1 MTTLKEADKT
11 ALHYVDQLEGLV
23 NDFLPNSDWE
33 FKHEQIQNLRKVLAQ
48 GTLILDILK
57 NDKQSV
63 DVLREVFKLE
73 EDEEMPTPEDDQKLK
88 VNLYLN
94 FSF

>member
-11 ALHYVDQLEGLV
+11 ALHYVDQLESSV
-23 NDFLPNSDWE
+23 NDLLPNSDWE

-73 EDEEMPTPEDDQKLK
+73 EDEEMSTQDDDQKLK
-88 VNLYLN
+88 VK
-94 FSF
+94 FISQF